1 MAKFVIRNG
10 FVSIGGTDVSDK
22 IQQVTVEMTYD
33 AVEVTAMGAGAHQT
47 LAGLRADKFTLNA
60 FSDFDSST
68 GLDKVVWPIFTAAAT
83 TTVICAP
90 AGGTVSATNPFYSG
104 TVSLLTYNPING
116 AVGDA
121 SQTPLEF
128 VTVGATI
135 TRATS

>member
-22 IQQVTVEMTYD
+22 IREVTVEMAYD
-33 AVEVTAMGAGAHQT
+33 AVDVTSMGAGAHQV
-47 LAGLRADKFTLNA
+47 LAGLRSDKFTIQA
-60 FSDFDSST
+60 YSDFDSST
-68 GLDKVVWPIFTAAAT
+68 GLDKVVWPIFTAAGT
-83 TTVICAP
+83 TTVICAA
-90 AGGTVSATNPFYSG
+90 AGGTVSASNPFYSG
-104 TVSLLTYNPING
+104 TVSLLTYNPISG

-128 VTVGATI
+128 VTVAATI